1 MVSRSRSVPQR
12 IDRSAAHNGGMME
25 THCLP
30 TTRTGLDHL
39 KLERLNTLLA
49 EILPANRFYAEK
61 CQGLSFPLTSL
72 EELSSWPLTTKDE
85 LVTAADA
92 AGHPGNLTYPL
103 ARYQRFH
110 QTSGTRG
117 NPMPVFDTAE
127 DWAWWMEC
135 WRAVLKRGEVGPG
148 DRVLVASSFGPY
160 AGFWS
165 GFDGVLAAGAMAIPC
180 GGMTS
185 RGRLDLAQRTS
196 ATVVMATP
204 SYGLHLAETA
214 REANIDLA
222 AFPIRCVIVA
232 GEPGGSVPSVR
243 ARLAEAF
250 GAEVLDHAGATE
262 VGPWGVGD
270 VDGRF
275 LEVLEPWFHA
285 EFLPQEA
292 TTSGG
297 EPLSELVLTT
307 LGRSGAPVLRYRTGD
322 LVQPQWPGDTPQAP
336 PRVRLMGGVLG
347 RRDDMLVIRGV
358 NIFPRA
364 IDEILR
370 GFPEIAEYRVG
381 IHRRGALDD
390 LSVEVEDAN
399 QAASRVADALKL
411 RLGLRIE
418 VRSVAPGSLPRF
430 EGKGRRFVDHRSSQ
444 PVSSPCPSSHR
455 AAT

>member
-1 MVSRSRSVPQR
+1 
-12 IDRSAAHNGGMME
+12 MME
-25 THCLP
+25 TPSLP
-30 TTRTGLDHL
+30 TTRAELDCL

-49 EILPANRFYAEK
+49 EILPANPFYAVK
-61 CQGLSFPLTSL
+61 CHGLAHPLTSL
-72 EELSSWPLTTKDE
+72 DELSTWPLTTKEE
-85 LVTAADA
+85 LVTAAEA
-92 AGHPGNLTYPL
+92 SGQPGNLTYPL
-103 ARYQRFH
+103 ERYQRFH

-117 NPMPVFDTAE
+117 NPMPVFDTAD
-127 DWAWWMEC
+127 DWAWWMDC
-135 WRAVLKRGEVGPG
+135 WRAVLKLGQVGPG

-180 GGMTS
+180 GGMTT
-185 RGRLDLAQRTS
+185 RGRLDLAQRLS

-204 SYGLHLAETA
+204 SYCLHLAETA

-222 AFPIRCVIVA
+222 GLPIRCVIVA

-243 ARLAEAF
+243 NRLAEAF
-250 GAEVLDHAGATE
+250 GADVLDHAGATE

-270 VDGRF
+270 TTGTF

-285 EFLPQEA
+285 EFLPHEA
-292 TTSGG
+292 ADSNGG
-297 EPLSELVLTT
+297 EQLYELVLTT

-322 LVQPQWPGDTPQAP
+322 LVRPQWPPDSPTQT

-364 IDEILR
+364 IDEIIR
-370 GFPEIAEYRVG
+370 SFPEVTEYRVG

-390 LSVEVEDAN
+390 LAIEIEDPHEVAR
-399 QAASRVADALKL
+399 RVAEALKL

-418 VRSVAPGSLPRF
+418 VQRVEPGSLPRF
-430 EGKGRRFVDHRSSQ
+430 EGKGRRFFDHR
-444 PVSSPCPSSHR
+444 
-455 AAT
+455 